1 MAEKRSAKTTAKKS
15 AGKATEKVAEQSGAK
30 TKTSKSPAEVSSKK
44 AAKKSGSKKG
54 LVWGL
59 IGVGLAAVAG
69 IVVAL
74 VLNLNQNGTV
84 GDPTAMLSYSRS
96 FFISDDNKYTL
107 WNADGQRL
115 TKDEYS
121 EITNF
126 VGGYARVKK
135 DNQYG
140 VLREDGKPTV
150 EFGKYGMITNQ
161 GGLYLAQDGN
171 TKTYYLITGAGGI
184 LAQGSDLKVYAPS
197 NQSAG
202 FAAAEMDGKLR
213 VYNYAGKLMTEIQVA
228 DDAEEPTFSS
238 AKDFGVM
245 YYAGQSTVFDARS
258 GAMMA
263 TLAGAEYSFD
273 SVSDDRTIIILE
285 NESEDGKYKMLRGGR
300 IYDLDEAKYYSIAD
314 RDIIIGYNSY
324 SELALL
330 NNDYKVATWVDSYLQ
345 LKDIYNYATE
355 NKDGRAE
362 IYRNGEKIKEFGED
376 SNVAASG
383 VLYEDY
389 YAIEEGGKAM
399 FYNLDGSVGINHEFK
414 EIKSIFREH
423 HHAVVSDAEGE
434 YYLIDAKGNRVGD
447 ATAASISIRDGGYE
461 LKNSD
466 GKYAIANTAG
476 KLVTEFKYTS
486 TYYRDDA
493 EPRNIWTGRISDKSF
508 DVVDVASG
516 KFILTDVN
524 VDGFYANYFKVKNA
538 DGKTEYYT
546 YDGKLFYTSVK

>member
-1 MAEKRSAKTTAKKS
+1 MAEKKSAKTTAKKPS
-15 AGKATEKVAEQSGAK
+15 VKE
-30 TKTSKSPAEVSSKK
+30 KTSKKQNKHEEPK
-44 AAKKSGSKKG
+44 SKKG
-54 LVWGL
+54 LIFGL

-69 IVVAL
+69 IVLAL
-74 VLNLNQNGTV
+74 VLNFKQGDPS
-84 GDPTAMLSYSRS
+84 DPTAQISYSKS
-96 FFISDDNKYTL
+96 FFIYDDGKYTL
-107 WNADGQRL
+107 WNADGKRL
-115 TKDEYS
+115 NDDEYS
-121 EITNF
+121 NATNI

-135 DNQYG
+135 DDQYG
-140 VLREDGKPTV
+140 IVREDGAMSV
-150 EFGKYGMITNQ
+150 GFGKYGSIETKS
-161 GGLYLAQDGN
+161 GLYLAQDGN
-171 TKTYYLITGAGGI
+171 TKEYYLLTGAGKE
-184 LAQGSDLKVYAPS
+184 LARGNNLKTYAPNS
-197 NQSAG
+197 TAG

-300 IYDLDEAKYYSIAD
+300 IYDLDETKYYSIAD

-330 NNDYKVATWVDSYLQ
+330 NNDYKVATWVGSYLQ
-345 LKDIYNYATE
+345 LKDAYNYATE

-414 EIKSIFREH
+414 EIKTLFRKH
-423 HHAVVSDAEGE
+423 HHAVVSDTEGE